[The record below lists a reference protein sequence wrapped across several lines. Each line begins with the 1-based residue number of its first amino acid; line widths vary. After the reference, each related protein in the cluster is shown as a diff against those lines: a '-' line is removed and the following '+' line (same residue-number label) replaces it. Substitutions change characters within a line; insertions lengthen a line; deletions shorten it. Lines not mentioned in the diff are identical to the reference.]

1 MNDRFLFNAVVSS
14 YYDIDTP
21 ENYEEFEPQIYLE
34 NVDLFSD
41 EIGIDYDRLLDAVQ
55 KQLNL
60 EKPEISQVMQ
70 HFEDNSNSTSEE
82 YVTIKPDKVLQCT
95 SLKDKN
101 GKLIYEGDVVK
112 FNFDTD
118 EIKAVVSWDDKELI
132 GFYLNTTDYFKDK
145 YVTDYD
151 LYKNDYEVIG
161 NIYENKELLEQ
172 R

>member
-34 NVDLFSD
+34 NIDLFSD

-60 EKPEISQVMQ
+60 DKPEISQVMQ
-70 HFEDNSNSTSEE
+70 YFEDNSNSNSEE

-95 SLKDKN
+95 GLKDKN
-101 GKLIYEGDVVK
+101 GKLIYEGDIIKETVVDYIDEEFLTVVCWSNLK
-112 FNFDTD
+112 ASYNIDDTIHC
-118 EIKAVVSWDDKELI
+118 ER
-132 GFYLNTTDYFKDK
+132 
-145 YVTDYD
+145 
-151 LYKNDYEVIG
+151 EVIG
-161 NIYENKELLEQ
+161 NIYENKELLDE
-172 R
+172 RDY

>member
-60 EKPEISQVMQ
+60 DKPEISQVMQ
-70 HFEDNSNSTSEE
+70 YFEDNSNSNSEE

-95 SLKDKN
+95 GLKDKN
-101 GKLIYEGDVVK
+101 GKLIYEKDIVK
-112 FNFDTD
+112 FRNTDNKYYIGTIKYTD
-118 EIKAVVSWDDKELI
+118 EDALFCLSYRNENNRDDWDYVS
-132 GFYLNTTDYFKDK
+132 K
-145 YVTDYD
+145 YR
-151 LYKNDYEVIG
+151 LEVIG
-161 NIYENKELLEQ
+161 NIYKNKELLDE
-172 R
+172 RN